1 MSKSL
6 PVSTLLAMITSTGLS
21 NNRTTIT
28 YKKQKWCTGSGKD
41 NFADATKIRRVAEG
55 IAATL
60 G

>member
-1 MSKSL
+1 
-6 PVSTLLAMITSTGLS
+6 MITSTGLS